1 MGLSL
6 KSEKYKMKWIK
17 CQELPVPMRGAYGTV
32 INDILYIGGGKC
44 PDHNDDYYVF
54 AYNLRENKWT
64 KLPAALP
71 QCYGVVVNINDV
83 LTVIGGRKY
92 TDGWPTNKV
101 VTLEE
106 QKWTTLYGDMKCA
119 RYWPTV
125 VSYQHYT
132 IVVGGIGERYVVQD
146 SIEYFNINTNQWT
159 KTKTCLPTP
168 MWSISATTCNN
179 SIIITGYYGAD
190 NMRYNNI
197 YITTI
202 DSIVQSHDDNNK
214 WSELHPTP
222 YWYTTIVPHTTPP
235 VTVGGSDGQ
244 YKSQD
249 NIMLYDD
256 TSNSWRTVGSL
267 PIRCAQTTVVTINN
281 NIIIAGGCTDTS
293 NVETANA
300 TSLTSVTIGQL
311 DRISV

>member
-1 MGLSL
+1 
-6 KSEKYKMKWIK
+6 MKWIK
-17 CQELPVPMRGAYGTV
+17 CQELPVPMRLAHGTV
-32 INDILYIGGGKC
+32 INDMLYIGGGIC
-44 PDHNDDYYVF
+44 PDYNDEYYVF

-83 LTVIGGRKY
+83 LTVIGGSKY
-92 TDGWPTNKV
+92 TDGLPTNKV

-119 RYWPTV
+119 RSRPTV

-132 IVVGGIGERYVVQD
+132 IVAGGLDEDNVAQD

-179 SIIITGYYGAD
+179 SIIITGYTGAD
-190 NMRYNNI
+190 DSRYNNT

-202 DSIVQSHDDNNK
+202 DSIVQSHDDNHK
-214 WSELHPTP
+214 WSELHHSP
-222 YWYTTIVPHTTPP
+222 YWYTTFIPHTIPL
-235 VTVGGSDGQ
+235 VIVGGSDEQGRP
-244 YKSQD
+244 KDS
-249 NIMLYDD
+249 IMLYDD
-256 TSNSWRTVGSL
+256 ISNRWKTVGSL
-267 PIRCAQTTVVTINN
+267 PIRCAHTTVVTINN
-281 NIIIAGGCTDTS
+281 NIIIAGGCTDNS
-293 NVETANA
+293 NYETANA
-300 TSLTSVTIGQL
+300 TSLTSVMIGQL
-311 DRISV
+311 DRV

>member
-1 MGLSL
+1 
-6 KSEKYKMKWIK
+6 MKWIK
-17 CQELPVPMRGAYGTV
+17 CQELPVPMMGAHVTV
-32 INDILYIGGGKC
+32 INDILYIGGGQC
-44 PDHNDDYYVF
+44 PDHNDEYYVF

-71 QCYGVVVNINDV
+71 QRDGVVFNINGE
-83 LTVIGGRKY
+83 LTVIGGNKY
-92 TDGWPTNKV
+92 TDGLPTNKV

-119 RYWPTV
+119 RSRPTV

-132 IVVGGIGERYVVQD
+132 IVAGGLDEDNVAQD

-159 KTKTCLPTP
+159 KTKTCLPKP

-214 WSELHPTP
+214 WSKLRPTP
-222 YWYTTIVPHTTPP
+222 YWNTTIVPHTTPP
-235 VTVGGSDGQ
+235 VIVGGHDGQ

-249 NIMLYDD
+249 NILLYDD
-256 TSNSWRTVGSL
+256 ISNSWRTVGFL
-267 PIRCAQTTVVTINN
+267 PIRCAETTVVAITNK
-281 NIIIAGGCTDTS
+281 IIIAGGCTDDSNTETS
-293 NVETANA
+293 RV
-300 TSLTSVTIGQL
+300 TSLTSVMIGQL
-311 DRISV
+311 DRM

>member
-1 MGLSL
+1 LGLSL

-17 CQELPVPMRGAYGTV
+17 CQDLPVPMRLAYGTV
-32 INDILYIGGGKC
+32 INDVLYIGGGMC

-71 QCYGVVVNINDV
+71 QFNGVVVNINDV
-83 LTVIGGRKY
+83 LTVIGGVDYNTSRAA
-92 TDGWPTNKV
+92 NKV
-101 VTLEE
+101 LTLEE
-106 QKWTTLYGDMKCA
+106 NKWTTLYGDMKCA
-119 RYWPTV
+119 RHRPTV
-125 VSYQHYT
+125 VPYHQYT
-132 IVVGGIGERYVVQD
+132 IVAGGIGEGDVVQD

-168 MWSISATTCNN
+168 MLYINATTCNN
-179 SIIITGYYGAD
+179 SIIIAGYYGGAD
-190 NMRYNNI
+190 DNRYRTT

-202 DSIVQSHDDNNK
+202 DSIVQSDDDNNK
-214 WSELHPTP
+214 WSELYPIP
-222 YWYTTIVPHTTPP
+222 FWYTTIVPHTTPP
-235 VTVGGSDGQ
+235 VIVGGCDEQG
-244 YKSQD
+244 KSQD

-267 PIRCAQTTVVTINN
+267 PIRCAQTTVITVNN
-281 NIIIAGGCTDTS
+281 DIIIAGGCTDGR

-300 TSLTSVTIGQL
+300 TILTSVMIGQL
-311 DRISV
+311 DRV